1 MLFRP
6 EALDA
11 QKRST
16 LGTVLLVSPLSM
28 RLAAAV
34 SLLFCICMALFLTF
48 ATYTKRTAASG
59 VLLPENGLIRIYAP
73 QAGVVNSLDVAEGQ
87 HVNTGAVLM
96 ALSSDTQNGEAGGSQ
111 QAISLSIKRRLESL
125 TREIDETLALHR
137 QELDGKKR
145 QVEALETEQQKILAQ
160 IDLTRQRLALTK
172 GMAERYAD
180 LQRQDYVS
188 RDQLQEKEDAVLDM
202 RLRGE
207 ELNRSLLTVRAESTR
222 LRAELVELPFN
233 QSKQMAELQRRLAES
248 QDRLIESETKREV
261 LITAP
266 TTGEATA
273 IAVSNGSRVDSARP
287 LLSIVPADANLHAEL
302 YLPSRSVGFVSAG
315 DTVMLRYQA
324 YPYQRFGLQPGTVSS
339 ISRTALPAEEV
350 MTLGNVSEQSREQGP
365 FYRVTVAL
373 ASQTIEGQDVRERLR
388 SGMQLDADIMQ
399 EKLPLYE
406 WLLEPLRGIGK
417 RL

>member
-87 HVNTGAVLM
+87 PVNTGAVLM

>member
-6 EALDA
+6 EALAA

-16 LGTVLLVSPLSM
+16 LGTVLLVSPVSM

-34 SLLFCICMALFLTF
+34 ALLFCMCMGLFLTF

-59 VLLPENGLIRIYAP
+59 VLLPEAGLIRIYAP
-73 QAGVVNSLDVAEGQ
+73 QAGVVNNLGITEGQ
-87 HVNTGAVLM
+87 PVNADAVLM
-96 ALSSDTQNGEAGGSQ
+96 ALSSDTQNGETGGAQ
-111 QAISLSIKRRLESL
+111 RAISLSIKRRQESL
-125 TREIDETLALHR
+125 IQEIDKTLALHQ
-137 QELDGKKR
+137 QELEGKKR

-160 IDLTRQRLALTK
+160 IDLARQRLALTK
-172 GMAERYAD
+172 GIAERYAN

-233 QSKQMAELQRRLAES
+233 QSKQLADLQRRLAEN
-248 QDRLIESETKREV
+248 QDQLVESETKREI

-266 TTGEATA
+266 TAGEATA
-273 IAVSNGSRVDSARP
+273 LSVSNGSRVDSARP
-287 LLSIVPADANLHAEL
+287 LLSIVPADAKLHAEL
-302 YLPSRSVGFVSAG
+302 YLPSRSVGFVRAG

-339 ISRTALPAEEV
+339 ISRTALPADEV
-350 MTLGNVSEQSREQGP
+350 MTLGNVSEQMREQGP

-373 ASQTIEGQDVRERLR
+373 ASQTIEGQGKRDRLR

>member
-1 MLFRP
+1 MLFRS

-28 RLAAAV
+28 RLAAVIA
-34 SLLFCICMALFLTF
+34 LLFCICMGLFLTF

-59 VLLPENGLIRIYAP
+59 VLLPESGLIKIYSP
-73 QAGVVNSLDVAEGQ
+73 QAGVINNLGVTEGQ
-87 HVNTGAVLM
+87 PVSADAVLM
-96 ALSSDTQNGEAGGSQ
+96 ALSSDTQNGETGGAQ
-111 QAISLSIKRRLESL
+111 RAISLSIKRRQESL
-125 TREIDETLALHR
+125 TQEIDETLALHK
-137 QELDGKKR
+137 QELEGKKR

-160 IDLTRQRLALTK
+160 IDLSRQRLALTK
-172 GMAERYAD
+172 GIAERYAN

-207 ELNRSLLTVRAESTR
+207 ELNRSLLTVRAESNK

-233 QSKQMAELQRRLAES
+233 HSKQLADLQRRLAEN
-248 QDRLIESETKREV
+248 QDQLVESETKREI

-266 TTGEATA
+266 TAGEATA
-273 IAVSNGSRVDSARP
+273 ITVSNGSRVDSTRP
-287 LLSIVPADANLHAEL
+287 LLSIVPADAKLHAQL
-302 YLPSRSVGFVSAG
+302 YLPSRSVGFVRAG

-339 ISRTALPAEEV
+339 ISRTALPAEDV
-350 MTLGNVSEQSREQGP
+350 MTLGNVSEQIREQGP

-373 ASQTIEGQDVRERLR
+373 ASQTIEGQGKRERLR

>member
-87 HVNTGAVLM
+87 NVNTGAVLM

>member
-87 HVNTGAVLM
+87 PVNTGAVLM

-172 GMAERYAD
+172 GIAERYAD

-273 IAVSNGSRVDSARP
+273 IAVSNGSRVDSVRP

>member
-28 RLAAAV
+28 RLAAAMA
-34 SLLFCICMALFLTF
+34 LLFCISMGLFLTF

-59 VLLPENGLIRIYAP
+59 VLLPETGLIRIYSP
-73 QAGVVNSLDVAEGQ
+73 QAGVITRLDIVEGQ
-87 HVNTGAVLM
+87 HVTDGTVLM
-96 ALSSDTQNGEAGGSQ
+96 ALSSDTQSGEVGGAQ
-111 QAISLSIKRRLESL
+111 RAISLSIKRRQESL
-125 TREIDETLALHR
+125 SQEIDETLALHL
-137 QELDGKKR
+137 QELEGKKR
-145 QVEALETEQQKILAQ
+145 QVAALETEQQKILAQ

-172 GMAERYAD
+172 GLAERYAN

-188 RDQLQEKEDAVLDM
+188 RDQLQEKQDAVLDM

-207 ELNRSLLTVRAESTR
+207 ELNRSLLTVRAESAR

-233 QSKQMAELQRRLAES
+233 QSKQLADLRRRLAEN
-248 QDRLIESETKREV
+248 QDRLIESETKREIF
-261 LITAP
+261 ITAP
-266 TTGEATA
+266 TLGEVTA
-273 IAVSNGSRVDSARP
+273 IAVSNGSRVDSTRP
-287 LLSIVPADANLHAEL
+287 LLSIVPADAKLHAEL
-302 YLPSRSVGFVSAG
+302 YLPSRSVGFVRTG

-339 ISRTALPAEEV
+339 ISRTALPADEV
-350 MTLGNVSEQSREQGP
+350 MTLGNVSEPMREQGP

-373 ASQTIEGQDVRERLR
+373 ASQTIDGQGMHERLR

-399 EKLPLYE
+399 ERLPLYE
-406 WLLEPLRGIGK
+406 WMLEPLRGIGK